1 MNYYFDLNDM
11 PFDAIK
17 IGKKK
22 IETRIQ
28 TDDHPKSEFEG
39 MKEGEQII
47 FTKES
52 VGEKMTVQ
60 ILGVRH
66 YEDIASLLNSEGQEN
81 VMSYDTTREKALLSW
96 NSLSGYEEGIKKYG
110 IWAIE
115 VRPIL

>member
-11 PFDAIK
+11 PFEAIK
-17 IGKKK
+17 NGKKK

-28 TDDHPKSEFEG
+28 TNDHPKSEFEG
-39 MKEGEQII
+39 MKEEDQII

-52 VGEKMTVQ
+52 TGEKMKAR

-66 YEDIASLLNSEGQEN
+66 YEDIASLLDNEGQEN
-81 VMSYDTTREKALLSW
+81 VMSYDTTREKALVSW
-96 NSLSGYEEGIKKYG
+96 NTLTGYEDGIKKFG

-115 VRPIL
+115 IRPL